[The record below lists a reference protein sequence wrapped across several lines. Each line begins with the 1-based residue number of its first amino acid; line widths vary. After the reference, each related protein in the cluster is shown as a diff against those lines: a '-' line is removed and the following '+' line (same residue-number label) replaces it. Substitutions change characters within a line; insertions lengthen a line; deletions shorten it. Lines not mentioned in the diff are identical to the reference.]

1 MSFEPVCTVM
11 NNATAKVPT
20 FTLYTCVVC
29 TTGHCNPPY
38 VSELLLKLGQS
49 WRELALYL
57 GYSEMEVEAVTR
69 AGGGDPGRQVL
80 MLLRVWWMPD
90 CGKEKTQALLNKGIR
105 LLIY

>member
-1 MSFEPVCTVM
+1 MYVR
-11 NNATAKVPT
+11 A
-20 FTLYTCVVC
+20 
-29 TTGHCNPPY
+29 TGHCNPPY
-38 VSELLLKLGQS
+38 VSEMLLKLGQS

-80 MLLRVWWMPD
+80 MFLRVWWMPD

>member
-1 MSFEPVCTVM
+1 MSFKPVCTVM
-11 NNATAKVPT
+11 HNATAKVPT
-20 FTLYTCVVC
+20 FNYTHVYVR

-38 VSELLLKLGQS
+38 VSEMLLKLGQS

-80 MLLRVWWMPD
+80 MFLRVWWMPD